1 MSKTRN
7 LSDLLDANGD
17 VKSSALDNVPAT
29 PDEVAVSSS
38 APSSPSEGDLW
49 FDTTNQELKVYYGG
63 GENAFLAVSREQSS
77 LSSVTGNIFN
87 GTASTL
93 TLAGTGFKTAN
104 LVVSFTPSGGSATNV
119 TITPASE
126 TSASVAVPSAIY
138 NLSASTVIG
147 IKVTNS
153 DNRSSQTINKTIG
166 TLPTGGTITSSGGF
180 RIHTFLSSANFVN
193 STNDLPVEYLVVAGG
208 GAGGIQHAGG
218 GGAGGFRTNVS
229 GANSGGGGSAEASLN
244 LAAGTYAV
252 TIGAGGAKNT
262 SLGNANGTRGNSGN
276 NTTINFPSAITSIGG
291 GRGGRYNGI
300 NGDAGGSGGGAATD
314 TGTGGA
320 GTSNQGYAGGDS
332 GGSHGSAGSG
342 GGGGGGAG
350 AAGAGGNGSTGDGGV
365 GVSSSID
372 GTARHYAGGGGGARV
387 VNNGLSGSRSGNGGN
402 GGGGGAG
409 DGATTSGVGGTGGAG
424 LNNGGTG
431 GVSHGTNYSNAT
443 GGDGGANT
451 GGGGGASGRWQA
463 SAGSGGSGIAIIRYA
478 V

>member
-166 TLPTGGTITSSGGF
+166 TLPTGGTITSSGG
-180 RIHTFLSSANFVN
+180 L
-193 STNDLPVEYLVVAGG
+193 EYTHFYHQQIL
-208 GAGGIQHAGG
+208 
-218 GGAGGFRTNVS
+218 
-229 GANSGGGGSAEASLN
+229 
-244 LAAGTYAV
+244 
-252 TIGAGGAKNT
+252 
-262 SLGNANGTRGNSGN
+262 
-276 NTTINFPSAITSIGG
+276 
-291 GRGGRYNGI
+291 
-300 NGDAGGSGGGAATD
+300 
-314 TGTGGA
+314 
-320 GTSNQGYAGGDS
+320 
-332 GGSHGSAGSG
+332 
-342 GGGGGGAG
+342 
-350 AAGAGGNGSTGDGGV
+350 
-365 GVSSSID
+365 
-372 GTARHYAGGGGGARV
+372 
-387 VNNGLSGSRSGNGGN
+387 
-402 GGGGGAG
+402 
-409 DGATTSGVGGTGGAG
+409 
-424 LNNGGTG
+424 
-431 GVSHGTNYSNAT
+431 
-443 GGDGGANT
+443 
-451 GGGGGASGRWQA
+451 
-463 SAGSGGSGIAIIRYA
+463 
-478 V
+478 